1 MENTLNLFLN
11 GWEEIIIQVSGM
23 WLTMV
28 SEFQI
33 IRCIKH
39 SLILLKMVLF
49 REFIN
54 VLRHK
59 NASKLKKRSEMEFF
73 ALLKLMLQTGTLQV
87 FYLIKEI
94 TNSFFNA
101 ELNQMLW
108 NILIKI
114 FGLSIVQATSDLMVS
129 SSIAKN
135 LINVNA
141 IIEMHEAITF

>member
-101 ELNQMLW
+101 ELNQML
-108 NILIKI
+108 
-114 FGLSIVQATSDLMVS
+114 
-129 SSIAKN
+129 
-135 LINVNA
+135 
-141 IIEMHEAITF
+141 